1 MTSTHPSTGARR
13 ILRATTTALR
23 LLFGTAGLTL
33 VTAGIPWLLVR
44 FVGNPDPWQHREG
57 WGSPG
62 QTWDNLSQPLD
73 EDVLIRLLA
82 LVAWICWLAF
92 VLNILGELWWYLR
105 RLPALAADT
114 GARAA
119 HAAHMAELPAH
130 RMVAAVLVGGVM
142 LAVLAMWRT
151 GTAAAAPAAA
161 YQPAPRPPGIAQSA
175 TITHEH
181 PPAVPPA
188 AGGHTANA
196 RLVPGRTAVSGPPVP
211 YTVVRGDTLWDIA
224 AERLGDPLRWPQI
237 YTLSKTLT
245 QPDGAHLSDP
255 DLIEPGWT
263 LHLPAD
269 ATTPTTDAEEP
280 NEAPQE
286 PDTAPT
292 PSAPPA
298 ASGAPVYPHM
308 PDVPGDSGPAAPLP
322 SQPTT
327 PPATGMPGD
336 FAPTPAPDTSVP
348 APAAPPAPTKAL
360 PPAAPSPPPTTAA
373 PPADA
378 PPAAAPVPSAP
389 GASTSPAPVA
399 PAEDED
405 GGPVGINVGEAGFIG
420 VTLAAGIAA
429 TLAFARAHRRRRHRV
444 GDAEPPPLSG
454 IVREAQHAHLWA
466 HHTTPAPDDPDGDE
480 VAHDAPSSADVAPRR
495 PVPGVARP
503 ASTITV
509 GVRGRRELTVWDA
522 TAGNGLGLTGPGA
535 LGVARAVAMSVATA
549 AQRTRPD
556 PPPARVLLTTADA
569 AIVLPDHQPPR
580 EGGPLR
586 IVADLDRALDEAEAH
601 LLAHRRAAENDDT
614 DERGPGTLI
623 LLTRADR
630 QRLPRMRA
638 IAAHGAG
645 GGVAILTLGTW
656 PGASCHVQPD
666 GSLTRTADTL
676 GPPVRFFHLDPE
688 HTRDLLDLL
697 AAAHGHTP
705 TPPTARPRRT
715 PPGPTAAPR
724 PSNRPATP
732 RRGGTSTIVVSL
744 PTTTTELPDPPHRM
758 PATPSSPPD
767 AAEADAEVDD
777 EAHARADPATG
788 TTAAADAH
796 TADDHEPDAD
806 TAPAPERDADADV
819 GNGTRPQEESDGTGT
834 GTGSARRD
842 DGDPEAPG
850 TDAETNS
857 DRGGDAEGEG
867 APVERGAPRS
877 SEPVVVLRVL
887 GKFGIDAAGEPI
899 PLGASLRSG
908 VREFLGLLAAYPE
921 GIRGEELADKLNTPM
936 DPVEARREMANI
948 RRSARKILARA
959 GDAVGARWA
968 VFFSRSGDRYLLAAD
983 QITSDLR
990 ILTTALDTAAHAADP
1005 AQAAAAWQRAITAYR
1020 GPYLDGSPYPFAD
1033 TIRESV
1039 HHRIVD
1045 AHTRLAEHHT
1055 TTGDTDHA
1063 LDLLARAITLDP
1075 TNEALHQKTM
1085 RLQLDAG
1092 HTDAAVRTL
1101 GALRRAL
1108 AEIDAE
1114 PDPATLD
1121 LLAAADIPDAR
1132 RAAS

>member
-1 MTSTHPSTGARR
+1 MTSTPSSTGARR
-13 ILRATTTALR
+13 VLHATTTGLR
-23 LLFGTAGLTL
+23 LLFGAAGLAL

-44 FVGNPDPWQHREG
+44 YVGNPDPWQHDDG
-57 WGSPG
+57 WGSPSRA
-62 QTWDNLSQPLD
+62 WDNLSQPLD
-73 EDVLIRLLA
+73 EDVLVRLLA
-82 LVAWICWLAF
+82 IVAWICWCAF
-92 VLNILGELWWYLR
+92 VLNIAGELWWYLR

-119 HAAHMAELPAH
+119 HAAHLAELPAH

-151 GTAAAAPAAA
+151 IPAAAAPTTV
-161 YQPAPRPPGIAQSA
+161 YQPAHRPPGIAQPA
-175 TITHEH
+175 TTTHQH
-181 PPAVPPA
+181 TPAPPPGAD
-188 AGGHTANA
+188 GGHTANA
-196 RLVPGRTAVSGPPVP
+196 RPAPGDTAAPGPSVP

-237 YTLSKTLT
+237 YTLSKTLA

-255 DLIEPGWT
+255 DLIEPGWI

-269 ATTPTTDAEEP
+269 ATTPTTGADEP
-280 NEAPQE
+280 DEAPQE
-286 PDTAPT
+286 PDAAP
-292 PSAPPA
+292 APPA
-298 ASGAPVYPHM
+298 RSAAAGAPVYPHM
-308 PDVPGDSGPAAPLP
+308 PDVPGDSVPATPLP

-327 PPATGMPGD
+327 PPATGMPGGS
-336 FAPTPAPDTSVP
+336 APTAAPGTSVP
-348 APAAPPAPTKAL
+348 VPAAPPAPTKAP
-360 PPAAPSPPPTTAA
+360 PPAAPAPPPTAA
-373 PPADA
+373 PPADV

-389 GASTSPAPVA
+389 VPSSPAPVA

-405 GGPVGINVGEAGFIG
+405 DGGPVGINVGEAAFIG

-466 HHTTPAPDDPDGDE
+466 HHTTPTPDDPDGDE
-480 VAHDAPSSADVAPRR
+480 PAHDAPPSADVAPRR
-495 PVPGVARP
+495 PVPAPPQP

-556 PPPARVLLTTADA
+556 PPPARVLLTAADA
-569 AIVLPDHQPPR
+569 AIVLPGHRPPR

-601 LLAHRRAAENDDT
+601 LLAHRRAAESDGA
-614 DERGPGTLI
+614 DEGGPGTLI

-645 GGVAILTLGTW
+645 GGVAVLTLGTW

-666 GSLTRTADTL
+666 GSLTRAADTV
-676 GPPVRFFHLDPE
+676 GPSVRFFHLDPE

-705 TPPTARPRRT
+705 NPPTARPRRT

-724 PSNRPATP
+724 PSIRPATP

-744 PTTTTELPDPPHRM
+744 PTTTELPDPPHRM
-758 PATPSSPPD
+758 PATPPSPPD
-767 AAEADAEVDD
+767 AAEADADVDD

-788 TTAAADAH
+788 TTAPADAH
-796 TADDHEPDAD
+796 TADHHEPDAD
-806 TAPAPERDADADV
+806 TAPAPERDADADADA
-819 GNGTRPQEESDGTGT
+819 GNGTRPQDEPDGIGT
-834 GTGSARRD
+834 ARHD
-842 DGDPEAPG
+842 DSDPEAPD

-857 DRGGDAEGEG
+857 DRGEDAESDGV
-867 APVERGAPRS
+867 PVERGAPRS

-887 GKFGIDAAGEPI
+887 GNFGIDAGGEPI
-899 PLGASLRSG
+899 PLGTSLKSG
-908 VREFLGLLAAYPE
+908 VKEFLGLLAAYPE
-921 GIRGEELADKLNTPM
+921 GIRGEELADKLNAPF

-1020 GPYLDGSPYPFAD
+1020 GPYLEGSPYPFVD
-1033 TIRESV
+1033 EIRESV

-1055 TTGDTDHA
+1055 TTGDTDRA

-1075 TNEALHQKTM
+1075 TNEALHQRTL

-1092 HTDAAVRTL
+1092 RTDAAVRTL
-1101 GALRRAL
+1101 AALRRAL